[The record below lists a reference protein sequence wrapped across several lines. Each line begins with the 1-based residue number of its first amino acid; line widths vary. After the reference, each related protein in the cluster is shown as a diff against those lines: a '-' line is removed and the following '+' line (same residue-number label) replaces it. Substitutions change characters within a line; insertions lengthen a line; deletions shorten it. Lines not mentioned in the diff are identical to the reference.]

1 MKKQIS
7 KTKITKQKKK
17 QQKSLNG
24 NIYFEVIL
32 MIILIPLFS
41 FFVLSV
47 FGTNKIYKEHYLKDS
62 KDVKILTDK
71 NIYNLNDEIVLI
83 IKNNSG
89 EPVYF
94 EPCEYLNNFEKKVG
108 EKWVAEN
115 NFTSD
120 KTYDKF
126 DFNKRKSVTKCEID
140 LPKSGEGVY
149 RTVVNVY
156 YNCGKP
162 GYDTCKSS
170 ETFYSNEFEVEERIK
185 N

>member
-1 MKKQIS
+1 MKKQTI
-7 KTKITKQKKK
+7 KRKKIKQKKK
-17 QQKSLNG
+17 QQKYLNE

-47 FGTNKIYKEHYLKDS
+47 FGTNEIHKEHYIKDG

-71 NIYNLNDEIVLI
+71 NIYSLNDKIVLI
-83 IKNNSG
+83 VKNNSG

-94 EPCEYLNNFEKKVG
+94 EPCEYLNNFEKKVS

-115 NFTSD
+115 KIMSNKIYNKHAFD
-120 KTYDKF
+120 KK
-126 DFNKRKSVTKCEID
+126 NSVIKCEIN
-140 LPKSGEGVY
+140 LPKSDEGVY

-156 YNCGKP
+156 YDCKKP

-170 ETFYSNEFEVEERIK
+170 ETFYSNEFEVE
-185 N
+185 

>member
-17 QQKSLNG
+17 QQKRLNG

-83 IKNNSG
+83 VKNNSG

-94 EPCEYLNNFEKKVG
+94 EPCEYLNNFEKKING
-108 EKWVAEN
+108 KWVAEN
-115 NFTSD
+115 KIISNKIYDEHAFD
-120 KTYDKF
+120 KK
-126 DFNKRKSVTKCEID
+126 NSVIKCEID
-140 LPKSGEGVY
+140 LPQSGKGVY

-162 GYDTCKSS
+162 GYDTCRSF